1 MEIMPKTCSN
11 LTKNI
16 LDKNQRN
23 HPGVFISNSLFYT
36 NCATFF
42 IADFEHVCLLRQQHR
57 FLCKKLQEEGECS
70 GNLIFV
76 FSL

>member
-1 MEIMPKTCSN
+1 MEIMEIMPKTCSN
-11 LTKNI
+11 LTKII

-42 IADFEHVCLLRQQHR
+42 IADFVCYVNNTGFFAKNFKRRVSAL
-57 FLCKKLQEEGECS
+57 E
-70 GNLIFV
+70 I
-76 FSL
+76 